1 MNSKRKNDIL
11 FITPSYPPTYCG
23 IGNFTFS
30 LVEILRKNQKNV
42 FVVSNQHQKLE
53 KKIDKNKDDLQFQN
67 SKIDLNFSNI
77 FKVVSIIKSI
87 KPKIINIQ
95 YCSLEAGRSPFLTI
109 LAIIIKL
116 KFPKIN
122 LQLTIHEF
130 DNYTFLGKLKYTL
143 AMFFANK
150 VFFSGKKQI
159 LSADKF
165 SFNLI
170 NKRFKIILI
179 TNTVS
184 INNPIDSTKNLVR
197 KINKPV
203 NICFHGLIQPKNGLE
218 YLLYAIS
225 DMNRDEYKL
234 NILGD
239 FSLLIDYGNK
249 SEEVK
254 DYQEKLRN
262 FIEEKKLSVQIFG
275 DIDPSSKRFK
285 DVLNGSDIFIVPDIE
300 GLTSRRTSFWNV
312 FLQSKILAL
321 VSYTENE
328 SEDLFKDHLIIFKP
342 KSSEEIYNKIKEV
355 IEFDDIKLKEVY
367 QNQQKLREKYSPE
380 NLEQQIV
387 KLFETQ

>member
-1 MNSKRKNDIL
+1 MDSKRQHDIL

-23 IGNFTFS
+23 IGNFTFR

-42 FVVSNQHQKLE
+42 FIVSNQHQKLE
-53 KKIDKNKDDLQFQN
+53 KNIDEERKDWMFQN
-67 SKIDLNFSNI
+67 SKVDLNFSNI
-77 FKVVSIIKSI
+77 FKIISIIKSI
-87 KPKIINIQ
+87 KPRTVNIQ
-95 YCSLEAGRSPFLTI
+95 FCSLEAGRSPFLTI

-116 KFPKIN
+116 KFPKID

-130 DNYTFLGKLKYTL
+130 DNYTFLGKIKYTL

-150 VFFSGKKQI
+150 VFFSGKKQV
-159 LSADKF
+159 LSAEKF

-170 NKRFKIILI
+170 NNRFKIIPI

-184 INNPIDSTKNLVR
+184 INKSIDSTKDLVR
-197 KINKPV
+197 RINKSI

-312 FLQSKILAL
+312 FLQSKILTL

-328 SEDLFKDHLIIFKP
+328 SEDFFKDHLITFKP
-342 KSSEEIYNKIKEV
+342 KSSEEIYNKIKE
-355 IEFDDIKLKEVY
+355 ITRLDDIFLKESY
-367 QNQQKLREKYSPE
+367 AKQEKLREKYSPR

>member
-1 MNSKRKNDIL
+1 MNSKRENDIL

-23 IGNFTFS
+23 IGNFTFG

-42 FVVSNQHQKLE
+42 FVVSNEHQKLE
-53 KKIDKNKDDLQFQN
+53 KKIDKNGDDWLFQN
-67 SKIDLNFSNI
+67 TKVDLKFSNI
-77 FKVVSIIKSI
+77 FKVISIIKSI

-95 YCSLEAGRSPFLTI
+95 YCSLESGRSPFLTI

-130 DNYTFLGKLKYTL
+130 DNYTFLGKFKYTL

-159 LSADKF
+159 LSANKF

-170 NKRFKIILI
+170 NKRFKIIPI
-179 TNTVS
+179 TNTIS
-184 INNPIDSTKNLVR
+184 INKPIDSTKDLVR
-197 KINKPV
+197 KINKPI

-218 YLLYAIS
+218 YLLYALS

-275 DIDPSSKRFK
+275 DIDPSELKFK
-285 DVLNGSDIFIVPDIE
+285 KVLNSSDIFIVPDIE

-328 SEDLFKDHLIIFKP
+328 SEDFFKDHLIIFKP
-342 KSSEEIYNKIKEV
+342 KSSEEIYNKIKE
-355 IEFDDIKLKEVY
+355 IIKIDDKTLKESY
-367 QNQQKLREKYSPE
+367 TNQEKLREKYSPE